1 MLSLVSAPVRVV
13 ALLIA
18 GSLLDLSVA
27 AETVVRC
34 DSHGS
39 RKVCAADTRGGV
51 SLRYQYSVDG
61 CWQNDTWGYDAKGIW
76 VANGCQADFTVG
88 APPPPKPAKNGN
100 DDKSGDALAGLLIGA
115 LAGAAIT
122 AAVTSNN
129 NNNNNNDW
137 NGGDDFDHYQRR
149 VRCNSDDMGP
159 HQCDVGRIR
168 YAELARQYSGSPC
181 IYGQTWG
188 YRRDFIWVDR
198 GCRADFWVR

>member
-1 MLSLVSAPVRVV
+1 VLSLVSVPARVA

-61 CWQNDTWGYDAKGIW
+61 CWQNDTWGFDAKGIW

-88 APPPPKPAKNGN
+88 APPPPKTAKSGD
-100 DDKSGDALAGLLIGA
+100 DDKSGNLLAGLLIGA
-115 LAGAAIT
+115 LAGAAVT
-122 AAVTSNN
+122 AAVSN

-137 NGGDDFDHYQRR
+137 DHGDDFDHYRRR
-149 VRCNSDDMGP
+149 VSCNSNDMGP
-159 HQCDVGRIR
+159 RQCNIGRIR
-168 YAELARQYSGSPC
+168 YAELARQNSGSPC
-181 IYGQTWG
+181 IFGQTWG
-188 YRRDFIWVDR
+188 YRRDFLWVDR

>member
-1 MLSLVSAPVRVV
+1 MLSLRSIPLRAV

-18 GSLLDLSVA
+18 CSLADLSLG

-34 DSHGS
+34 DSRGG
-39 RKVCAADTRGGV
+39 RKVCPADTRGGV
-51 SLRYQYSVDG
+51 SLRYQYSSEG
-61 CWQNDTWGYDAKGIW
+61 CWQNDTWGFEAQGIW
-76 VANGCQADFTVG
+76 VSNGCRADFTVG
-88 APPPPKPAKNGN
+88 APPPPKPQSANS
-100 DDKSGDALAGLLIGA
+100 DKSSDAIAGLLIGA

-122 AAVTSNN
+122 AAVT
-129 NNNNNNDW
+129 NNNNDNNW
-137 NGGDDFDHYQRR
+137 DRGDDYDHYQRR
-149 VRCNSDDMGP
+149 TRCNSDDMGY
-159 HQCDVGRIR
+159 HQCGVGRIR